1 MMNCAVCGQPAPV
14 WDEKRRRWLCYTH
27 TIRQLKQS
35 INHPT
40 DYESENKNAEAETEP
55 EQDG

>member
-1 MMNCAVCGQPAPV
+1 MANCAVCGQPAPV

-27 TIRQLKQS
+27 TISQIKKS

-40 DYESENKNAEAETEP
+40 DEESDNAEAEDEP
-55 EQDG
+55 EREG